1 MATPLTAGQF
11 MAALR
16 AEGLTVVELDG
27 WAAHS
32 RNHKGPWGPVH
43 GVLIHHTGSDTKD
56 PAAYAKSVLWAGYAG
71 LPGPLCQVGIAPDG
85 VVYLTGYGR
94 CNHAGGGDPAV
105 LDAIMADE
113 MPYDD
118 ELTPHRGNSDG
129 IDGNARLYGAEV
141 MYSGGHPMTPA
152 QYDATVRFAAAVC
165 RAHEWTA
172 GSVAG
177 HREWSDDKVD
187 PGHAPLDK
195 LRRDVRARLAQSPE
209 EDDMPYTPKQ
219 LAEAAW
225 MTDGVLPAPTD
236 APDAKTNTFW
246 RPVSYLTGLLKEVR
260 ALRTQ
265 VTALS
270 EAVRALSAGQSEAV
284 TQAVTAALAT
294 GVVRVDIDVQGVDQ

>member
-11 MAALR
+11 VAALR

-27 WAAHS
+27 WATHN

-56 PAAYAKSVLWAGYAG
+56 PAGYAQNVLYDGYAG

-105 LDAIMADE
+105 LDAIIADD
-113 MPYDD
+113 MPYDH

-141 MYSGGHPMTPA
+141 MYSGGHAMTPEE
-152 QYDATVRFAAAVC
+152 YDATVRFAAAVC
-165 RAHEWTA
+165 RAHGWTA

-187 PGHAPLDK
+187 PGQAPLDK
-195 LRRDVRARLAQSPE
+195 LRRDVRARLSQSPK
-209 EDDMPYTPKQ
+209 EDPMADPRIHAQ
-219 LAEAAW
+219 LDRIEHFVRVGVN
-225 MTDGVLPAPTD
+225 DGRYRLPARIALVVRED
-236 APDAKTNTFW
+236 SQALIAA
-246 RPVSYLTGLLKEVR
+246 LKADIV
-260 ALRTQ
+260 
-265 VTALS
+265 
-270 EAVRALSAGQSEAV
+270 EAVNAAGVGATADEIVDALVGRLKDAGE
-284 TQAVTAALAT
+284 
-294 GVVRVDIDVQGVDQ
+294 